1 MENRYVK
8 DLQFI
13 IENYLLEIS
22 RIDCPKQIKEKK
34 EFIFSNVDDIFAFHK
49 VLFLAQLLETNGD
62 CDQLGR
68 LFLKNRA
75 NFELYIPYSLNRQ
88 YSESTLNSYEIIR
101 EFFDVIIWKLF
112 STYTNLFK

>member
-13 IENYLLEIS
+13 IENYLLDIS
-22 RIDCPKQIKEKK
+22 RIDCPKQIKEKR
-34 EFIFSNVDDIFAFHK
+34 EFIFSNVEDIFAFHK
-49 VLFLAQLLETNGD
+49 VLFLAKLLETNGD
-62 CDQLGR
+62 CDQIGK

-101 EFFDVIIWKLF
+101 EFFDVKFL
-112 STYTNLFK
+112 